1 MTSTDHRRRIPRQER
16 SRQRVESILDAAR
29 ELVVEGGSDAMR
41 VSDIAQ
47 LAGVPIGSVY
57 QYFPD
62 KPAILRELALR
73 IMTRVRGQVVE
84 LMTGVRDADDALAR
98 IDLLLTG
105 YYALFL
111 AEPDARDILA
121 ATQADK
127 DLQELDLQDSRANA
141 AIIAA
146 ALRPLAPPEH
156 GQRIDDASLVLTHLS
171 GAAGRLAMAAGPEAG
186 GRLMAEFRLAVH
198 QHVADLLGEG

>member
-1 MTSTDHRRRIPRQER
+1 VTTTEHRRRIPRQER
-16 SRQRVESILDAAR
+16 SRQRVEAILDAAR
-29 ELVVEGGSDAMR
+29 ELVVEGGSDAMKM
-41 VSDIAQ
+41 SDIAAR
-47 LAGVPIGSVY
+47 AGVPIGSVY

-73 IMTRVRGQVVE
+73 VMTRVRGQVAE

-111 AEPDARDILA
+111 AEPAARDILA
-121 ATQADK
+121 ATQSDK

-141 AIIAA
+141 AVIAA
-146 ALRPLAPPEH
+146 ALRPLALPEH
-156 GQRIDDASLVLTHLS
+156 AHRIDDASLVLTHLS
-171 GAAGRLAMAAGPEAG
+171 GAAGRLAMTAGPEAG
-186 GRLMAEFRLAVH
+186 ERLMAEFRLAVH
-198 QHVADLLGEG
+198 HHVADLLRDG

>member
-1 MTSTDHRRRIPRQER
+1 VTSTDHRRRIPRQER
-16 SRQRVESILDAAR
+16 SRQRVEAILDAAR

-41 VSDIAQ
+41 MSDIAQ
-47 LAGVPIGSVY
+47 RAGVPIGSVY

-73 IMTRVRGQVVE
+73 VMTRVRGQVVE
-84 LMTGVRDADDALAR
+84 LMSGVRDADDALAR

-121 ATQADK
+121 ATQSDK

-141 AIIAA
+141 AIISA

-171 GAAGRLAMAAGPEAG
+171 GAAGRLAMAAGPETG
-186 GRLMAEFRLAVH
+186 ERLMAEFRLAVH
-198 QHVADLLGEG
+198 HHVADLLGER

>member
-198 QHVADLLGEG
+198 QHVADLLAEG